1 MTVTRTSRENDLSE
15 GIEMPTPVD
24 PLLVPQVHE
33 VLATRDE
40 IPGVVTLRVRPTGD
54 RPRRFLPAQIGMVGA
69 FGIGEAAISI
79 SSATTDHDAHE
90 YTIRRAG
97 AITTALTRL
106 RPGDQL
112 WVRGPFGVPWDL
124 ELDGRDVLVAAGGLG
139 VAPLRSAIYELLRR
153 RDDFGEVV
161 AVIGARSPE
170 LLLYAAEYSSW
181 RNGGIRVVTT
191 IDRAADGWGG
201 RVGFVHDVLATVID
215 ETGLDP
221 RRASALVCGPDEMMT
236 CVANLL
242 VERGTPAE
250 QVQLTLERN
259 MQCGNGLCG
268 HCQLGSLIVCR
279 DGPVVRYPAV
289 AASLTVPER

>member
-1 MTVTRTSRENDLSE
+1 MTATQSFDVIPTS
-15 GIEMPTPVD
+15 PAVD
-24 PLLVPQVHE
+24 PLLVPQIHE
-33 VLATRDE
+33 VLSTRAE
-40 IPGVVTLRVRPTGD
+40 IPGVVTLRVAPVGEP
-54 RPRRFLPAQIGMVGA
+54 PRRFLPAQIGMVGA

-79 SSATTDHDAHE
+79 SSAITDHDAHE

-112 WVRGPFGVPWDL
+112 WVRGPFGTPWDL
-124 ELDGRDVLVAAGGLG
+124 DLDGRDVLVAAGGLG

-170 LLLYAAEYSSW
+170 LLLYADEYSSW

-201 RVGFVHDVLATVID
+201 RVGFVPDALAAVVD
-215 ETGLDP
+215 ELRLDL
-221 RRASALVCGPDEMMT
+221 RGASALVCGPDQMMV
-236 CVANLL
+236 CVGDLL
-242 VERGTPAE
+242 VERGVDPD
-250 QVQLTLERN
+250 QIQLTLERN

-268 HCQLGSLIVCR
+268 HCQLGTLIVCR
-279 DGPVVRYPAV
+279 DGPVARYSSV
-289 AASLTVPER
+289 AESLTVPER

>member
-1 MTVTRTSRENDLSE
+1 MITAAAPDR
-15 GIEMPTPVD
+15 VD

-33 VLATRDE
+33 VLATRTE
-40 IPGVVTLRVRPTGD
+40 IPGVVTLRVAPLDAPPRP
-54 RPRRFLPAQIGMVGA
+54 FLPAQIGMVGA

-79 SSATTDHDAHE
+79 SSAITDLAAHE

-106 RPGDQL
+106 QPGDHL
-112 WVRGPFGVPWDL
+112 WVRGPFGTPWDL
-124 ELDGRDVLVAAGGLG
+124 DLDGRDVVIAAGGLG
-139 VAPLRSAIYELLRR
+139 VAPLRSAIYEILRR
-153 RDDFGEVV
+153 RDRLGEVV
-161 AVIGARSPE
+161 AVFGGRSPE
-170 LLLYAAEYSSW
+170 LLLFADEYTSW
-181 RNGGIRVVTT
+181 RSGGIRVVTT

-201 RVGFVHDVLATVID
+201 RVGFVPEVVDIVVGERD
-215 ETGLDP
+215 LDP
-221 RRASALVCGPDEMMT
+221 RNTSALVCGPDIMMQL
-236 CVANLL
+236 VADVL
-242 VERGTPAE
+242 VTRGVPAD

-289 AASLTVPER
+289 AGSLTVPEL